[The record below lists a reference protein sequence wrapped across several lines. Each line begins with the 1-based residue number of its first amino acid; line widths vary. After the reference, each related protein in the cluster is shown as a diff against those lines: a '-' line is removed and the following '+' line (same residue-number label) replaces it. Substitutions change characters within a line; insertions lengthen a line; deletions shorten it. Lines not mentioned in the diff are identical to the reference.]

1 MLGVT
6 GKHVRFTSLQTRYPT
21 TLYSYY
27 NSESTA
33 TTVYEGYQYP
43 VLYTVR
49 FLQQSGSALAEA
61 RLQASRPTAHSILT
75 TTALPLLRTPPT
87 V

>member
-1 MLGVT
+1 MKVT
-6 GKHVRFTSLQTRYPT
+6 SAPYS
-21 TLYSYY
+21 TLYH
-27 NSESTA
+27 
-33 TTVYEGYQYP
+33 
-43 VLYTVR
+43 
-49 FLQQSGSALAEA
+49 FLQQSGSTLAEA